1 MRLMNFFLKRIFD
14 FENKYLQGLIPQTV
28 LVGARGN
35 GRSGILDNIP
45 LGSDNIARS
54 LST

>member
-1 MRLMNFFLKRIFD
+1 MKWLFDLKT
-14 FENKYLQGLIPQTV
+14 KYLQGLIPQTV

-35 GRSGILDNIP
+35 GRLGILDNIP
-45 LGSDNIARS
+45 LGADNLARR